1 MISHTKAGRIAEFF
15 ACGIIEELGWQTS
28 LCQQDGVD
36 LIAFKNNEFIR
47 VQVKGSRIKT
57 EPKKNT
63 SLQFILGLGGNK
75 RLPTNADYDIA
86 CLVSTQQRKCWF
98 AHVSELQQLTIRR
111 SVMLYNSPNLEMD
124 SWETSLDIFR
134 ESMKNAKHLF

>member
-1 MISHTKAGRIAEFF
+1 MYWTAIL
-15 ACGIIEELGWQTS
+15 GII
-28 LCQQDGVD
+28 
-36 LIAFKNNEFIR
+36 I
-47 VQVKGSRIKT
+47 
-57 EPKKNT
+57 
-63 SLQFILGLGGNK
+63 LQK
-75 RLPTNADYDIA
+75 
-86 CLVSTQQRKCWF
+86 QRKCWF